1 MKDPR
6 YWLLNLYRIDY
17 MSVSSGIYDA
27 NVLKKTFDEW
37 QKKVGSQR
45 ARETYRD
52 ILRKH
57 NQAVESSVKTRISS
71 RLHKFSGAL
80 SSSVR
85 TNSKITADGVYVST
99 YLANIPQEINGEKH
113 GRYQWYAPQYARF
126 VNWGT
131 KSHINHKKIRQS
143 KLRQKIE
150 REQAQIAKYQ
160 QKLSEHMQ
168 KSFLSSKIR
177 LTGTDKKAEKYK
189 KIIERYTSQL
199 RKNLQK
205 ERENARYKE
214 INGVEARKILAY
226 LTENQDNIAQ
236 SIYNDLME
244 AIKRDMAE

>member
-1 MKDPR
+1 
-6 YWLLNLYRIDY
+6 

-37 QKKVGSQR
+37 RQKVGTQK
-45 ARETYRD
+45 ALETYKQ
-52 ILRKH
+52 ILKKH
-57 NQAVESSVKTRISS
+57 NQAVESSVKSRISS

-99 YLANIPQEINGEKH
+99 YLANIPQEIDGKKH

-131 KSHINHKKIRQS
+131 KKHINHKKIRQS
-143 KLRQKIE
+143 KIRKKIE

-160 QKLSEHMQ
+160 QKLSEHTQ

-177 LTGTDKKAEKYK
+177 LTGSDKKAEKYR
-189 KIIERYTSQL
+189 KIIARYTSQL
-199 RKNLQK
+199 QKNLAK

-214 INGVEARKILAY
+214 IKGVTARNFLAY
-226 LTENQDNIAQ
+226 LSENQDNIAQ
-236 SIYNDLME
+236 SIYNDLIE
-244 AIKRDMAE
+244 AIKQDMAE

>member
-1 MKDPR
+1 
-6 YWLLNLYRIDY
+6 

-37 QKKVGSQR
+37 RQKVGTQK
-45 ARETYRD
+45 ALEIYRQ
-52 ILRKH
+52 ILKRH
-57 NQAVESSVKTRISS
+57 NQAVESSVKSRISS

-99 YLANIPQEINGEKH
+99 YLANIPQEIDGEKH

-160 QKLSEHMQ
+160 QKLSEHTR

-199 RKNLQK
+199 QKNLQK

>member
-1 MKDPR
+1 
-6 YWLLNLYRIDY
+6 

-37 QKKVGSQR
+37 RQKVGTQK
-45 ARETYRD
+45 ALETYRQ
-52 ILRKH
+52 ILKKH
-57 NQAVESSVKTRISS
+57 NQAVESSVRSRISS

-99 YLANIPQEINGEKH
+99 YLANVPQEIDGEKH
-113 GRYQWYAPQYARF
+113 GRYLWHVPQYAGF

-131 KSHINHKKIRQS
+131 KAHINHRKIRQS

-177 LTGTDKKAEKYK
+177 LTGTDKKAEKYR
-189 KIIERYTSQL
+189 KIIARYTSQL
-199 RKNLQK
+199 QKNLAK

>member
-1 MKDPR
+1 
-6 YWLLNLYRIDY
+6 

-27 NVLKKTFDEW
+27 NVLKKTVDEW
-37 QKKVGSQR
+37 RQKVGAQK
-45 ARETYRD
+45 ALETYRQ
-52 ILRKH
+52 ILKRH
-57 NQAVESSVKTRISS
+57 NQAVESSVKSRISS

-99 YLANIPQEINGEKH
+99 YLANVPQEIDGEKH

-143 KLRQKIE
+143 KIRKKIE

-199 RKNLQK
+199 QKNLQK

>member
-1 MKDPR
+1 
-6 YWLLNLYRIDY
+6 

-37 QKKVGSQR
+37 RQKVGAQK
-45 ARETYRD
+45 ALETYRQ
-52 ILRKH
+52 ILKKH
-57 NQAVESSVKTRISS
+57 NQAVESSVKSRISS

-99 YLANIPQEINGEKH
+99 YLANIPQEIDGEKH

-131 KSHINHKKIRQS
+131 KSHINHKKIRQA

-205 ERENARYKE
+205 ERENSRYKE

>member
-1 MKDPR
+1 
-6 YWLLNLYRIDY
+6 

-37 QKKVGSQR
+37 QKKVGSQK
-45 ARETYRD
+45 ARETYRE
-52 ILRKH
+52 ILSRH
-57 NQAVESSVKTRISS
+57 NRQVESSVRSRISS

-99 YLANIPQEINGEKH
+99 YLANIPQEIDGEKH
-113 GRYQWYAPQYARF
+113 GRYLWHVPQYAGF

-131 KSHINHKKIRQS
+131 KAHINHKKIRQS

-199 RKNLQK
+199 QKNLQK

-214 INGVEARKILAY
+214 INGVEARKILVY

-244 AIKRDMAE
+244 AIKQDMAE

>member
-1 MKDPR
+1 
-6 YWLLNLYRIDY
+6 

-37 QKKVGSQR
+37 QKKVGSQK
-45 ARETYRD
+45 ALETYRQ
-52 ILRKH
+52 ILKRH
-57 NQAVESSVKTRISS
+57 NQAVESSVKSRISS

-99 YLANIPQEINGEKH
+99 YLANVPQEIDGEKH

-131 KSHINHKKIRQS
+131 KSHINHKKIRQA

-160 QKLSEHMQ
+160 KKLSEHMQ

-214 INGVEARKILAY
+214 IKGVTARNFLAY
-226 LTENQDNIAQ
+226 LAENQESIAQ
-236 SIYNDLME
+236 SIYNDLIE
-244 AIKRDMAE
+244 TINRDMAE

>member
-1 MKDPR
+1 
-6 YWLLNLYRIDY
+6 

-37 QKKVGSQR
+37 RQKVGTQK
-45 ARETYRD
+45 ALETYRQ
-52 ILRKH
+52 ILKRH
-57 NQAVESSVKTRISS
+57 NQAVESSVKSRISS

-99 YLANIPQEINGEKH
+99 YLANIPQEIDGEKH

-150 REQAQIAKYQ
+150 REQAQIAKYR

-177 LTGTDKKAEKYK
+177 LTGADKKAEKYK

-199 RKNLQK
+199 QKNLQK

>member
-1 MKDPR
+1 
-6 YWLLNLYRIDY
+6 

-37 QKKVGSQR
+37 QKKVGSQK
-45 ARETYRD
+45 ALETYRE
-52 ILRKH
+52 ILSRH
-57 NQAVESSVKTRISS
+57 NRQVESSVRSRISS

-99 YLANIPQEINGEKH
+99 YLANIPQEIDGEKH

-131 KSHINHKKIRQS
+131 KSHINHRKIRQS

-199 RKNLQK
+199 QKNLQK

-226 LTENQDNIAQ
+226 LVENQDNIAQ

>member
-1 MKDPR
+1 
-6 YWLLNLYRIDY
+6 

-37 QKKVGSQR
+37 RQKVGTQK
-45 ARETYRD
+45 ALETYRQ
-52 ILRKH
+52 ILKKH
-57 NQAVESSVKTRISS
+57 NQTVESSVKSRISS

-99 YLANIPQEINGEKH
+99 YLANVPQEIDGEKH

-214 INGVEARKILAY
+214 INGVTARKILAY
-226 LTENQDNIAQ
+226 LTENQDNIAR
-236 SIYNDLME
+236 SIYNDLIE

>member
-1 MKDPR
+1 
-6 YWLLNLYRIDY
+6 

-37 QKKVGSQR
+37 RQKVGTQK
-45 ARETYRD
+45 ALETYRQV
-52 ILRKH
+52 LKRH
-57 NQAVESSVKTRISS
+57 NQAVESSVKSRISS

-99 YLANIPQEINGEKH
+99 YLANIPQEIDGEKH

-131 KSHINHKKIRQS
+131 KSHINHRKIRQS

-199 RKNLQK
+199 QKNLQK

>member
-1 MKDPR
+1 
-6 YWLLNLYRIDY
+6 

-37 QKKVGSQR
+37 QKKVGSQK
-45 ARETYRD
+45 ARETYRE
-52 ILRKH
+52 ILSRH
-57 NQAVESSVKTRISS
+57 NRQVESSVRSRISS

-99 YLANIPQEINGEKH
+99 YLANIPQEIDGEKH
-113 GRYQWYAPQYARF
+113 GRYLWHVPQYAGF

-131 KSHINHKKIRQS
+131 KAHINHKKIRQS

-199 RKNLQK
+199 QKNLQK

>member
-1 MKDPR
+1 
-6 YWLLNLYRIDY
+6 

-37 QKKVGSQR
+37 RQKVGTQK
-45 ARETYRD
+45 ALETYRQ
-52 ILRKH
+52 ILKRH
-57 NQAVESSVKTRISS
+57 NQAVESSVKSRISS

-99 YLANIPQEINGEKH
+99 YLANVPQEIDGEKH

-199 RKNLQK
+199 QKNLQK

>member
-1 MKDPR
+1 
-6 YWLLNLYRIDY
+6 

-37 QKKVGSQR
+37 QKKVGSQK
-45 ARETYRD
+45 ARETYRE
-52 ILRKH
+52 ILSRH
-57 NQAVESSVKTRISS
+57 NRQVESSVRSRISS

-99 YLANIPQEINGEKH
+99 YLANVPQEINGEKH

-199 RKNLQK
+199 QKNLQK

-244 AIKRDMAE
+244 AIKQDMAE

>member
-1 MKDPR
+1 
-6 YWLLNLYRIDY
+6 

-37 QKKVGSQR
+37 RQKVGTQK
-45 ARETYRD
+45 ALETYRQ
-52 ILRKH
+52 ILKRH
-57 NQAVESSVKTRISS
+57 NQAVESSVKSRISS

-99 YLANIPQEINGEKH
+99 YLANVPQEIDGEKH
-113 GRYQWYAPQYARF
+113 GRYQWYAPQYAGF

-143 KLRQKIE
+143 KIRKKIE

-199 RKNLQK
+199 QKNLQK

-214 INGVEARKILAY
+214 IKGVTARNFLAY
-226 LTENQDNIAQ
+226 LAENQESIAQ
-236 SIYNDLME
+236 NIYNDLIE
-244 AIKRDMAE
+244 TINRDMAE

>member
-1 MKDPR
+1 
-6 YWLLNLYRIDY
+6 

-37 QKKVGSQR
+37 QKKVGSQK
-45 ARETYRD
+45 ARETYRE
-52 ILRKH
+52 ILSRH
-57 NQAVESSVKTRISS
+57 NRQVESSVRSRISS

-99 YLANIPQEINGEKH
+99 YLANVPQEINGEKH
-113 GRYQWYAPQYARF
+113 GRYLWHVPQYAGF

-199 RKNLQK
+199 QKNLQK

-244 AIKRDMAE
+244 AIKQDMAE

>member
-1 MKDPR
+1 
-6 YWLLNLYRIDY
+6 

-37 QKKVGSQR
+37 RQKVGTQK
-45 ARETYRD
+45 AFETYRQ
-52 ILRKH
+52 ILKRH
-57 NQAVESSVKTRISS
+57 NQAVESSVKSRISS

-99 YLANIPQEINGEKH
+99 YLANVPQEIDGEKH

-199 RKNLQK
+199 QKNLQK

-214 INGVEARKILAY
+214 INGVTARNFLAY
-226 LTENQDNIAQ
+226 LSENQDNIAQ

>member
-1 MKDPR
+1 
-6 YWLLNLYRIDY
+6 

-37 QKKVGSQR
+37 QQKVGTQK
-45 ARETYRD
+45 ALETYRQ
-52 ILRKH
+52 ILKRH
-57 NQAVESSVKTRISS
+57 NQAVESSVKSRISS

-80 SSSVR
+80 LSSVR

-99 YLANIPQEINGEKH
+99 YLANVPQEIDGEKH
-113 GRYQWYAPQYARF
+113 GRYLWHVPQYAGF

-131 KSHINHKKIRQS
+131 KAHINHKKIRQS
-143 KLRQKIE
+143 KIRKKIE

-177 LTGTDKKAEKYK
+177 LTGTDKKAEKYR
-189 KIIERYTSQL
+189 KIIARYTSQL
-199 RKNLQK
+199 QKNLAK

>member
-1 MKDPR
+1 
-6 YWLLNLYRIDY
+6 

-27 NVLKKTFDEW
+27 NVLKKAFEDW
-37 QKKVGSQR
+37 QKKVGTQK
-45 ARETYRD
+45 ALETYRQ
-52 ILRKH
+52 ILKKH
-57 NQAVESSVKTRISS
+57 NQAVESSVKSRISS

-99 YLANIPQEINGEKH
+99 YLANVPQEINGEKH

-143 KLRQKIE
+143 KIRKKIE
-150 REQAQIAKYQ
+150 REQT
-160 QKLSEHMQ
+160 Q

-177 LTGTDKKAEKYK
+177 LTGSDKKAEKYR
-189 KIIERYTSQL
+189 KIIARYTSQL
-199 RKNLQK
+199 QKNLQK

-236 SIYNDLME
+236 SIYNDLIE
-244 AIKRDMAE
+244 AIKQDMAE

>member
-1 MKDPR
+1 
-6 YWLLNLYRIDY
+6 

-37 QKKVGSQR
+37 RQKVGTQK
-45 ARETYRD
+45 ALETYRQ
-52 ILRKH
+52 ILKRH
-57 NQAVESSVKTRISS
+57 NQAVESSVKSRISS

-99 YLANIPQEINGEKH
+99 YLANIPQEIDGEKH
-113 GRYQWYAPQYARF
+113 GRYQWYAPQYAIF

-131 KSHINHKKIRQS
+131 KSHINHRKIRQS

-199 RKNLQK
+199 QKNLQK

>member
-1 MKDPR
+1 
-6 YWLLNLYRIDY
+6 

-27 NVLKKTFDEW
+27 NVLKKTFEDW
-37 QKKVGSQR
+37 QKKVGTQK
-45 ARETYRD
+45 ALETYRQ

-57 NQAVESSVKTRISS
+57 NQAVESSVKSRISS

-99 YLANIPQEINGEKH
+99 YLANVPQEINGEKH

-214 INGVEARKILAY
+214 INGVTARKILAY

>member
-1 MKDPR
+1 
-6 YWLLNLYRIDY
+6 

-37 QKKVGSQR
+37 QQKVGTQK
-45 ARETYRD
+45 ALETYRQ
-52 ILRKH
+52 ILKKH
-57 NQAVESSVKTRISS
+57 NHAVESSVKSRISS

-99 YLANIPQEINGEKH
+99 YLANIPQEIDGEKH

-160 QKLSEHMQ
+160 KKLSEHMQ

-199 RKNLQK
+199 QKNLQK

>member
-1 MKDPR
+1 
-6 YWLLNLYRIDY
+6 

-37 QKKVGSQR
+37 RQKVGTQK
-45 ARETYRD
+45 ALETYRQ
-52 ILRKH
+52 ILKKH
-57 NQAVESSVKTRISS
+57 NQAVESSVKSRISA

-99 YLANIPQEINGEKH
+99 YLANVPQEIDGEKH

-143 KLRQKIE
+143 KIRKKIE

-199 RKNLQK
+199 QKNLAK

-214 INGVEARKILAY
+214 IKGVTARNFLAY
-226 LTENQDNIAQ
+226 LSENQDNIAQ
-236 SIYNDLME
+236 SIYNDLIE

>member
-1 MKDPR
+1 
-6 YWLLNLYRIDY
+6 

-37 QKKVGSQR
+37 RQKVGTHK
-45 ARETYRD
+45 ALETYRQ
-52 ILRKH
+52 ILKKH
-57 NQAVESSVKTRISS
+57 NQAVESSVKSRIAS
-71 RLHKFSGAL
+71 RLHKLSGAL

-85 TNSKITADGVYVST
+85 TNSKITPDGVYVST

-131 KSHINHKKIRQS
+131 KKHINHKKIRQA

-160 QKLSEHMQ
+160 KKLSEHMQ

-199 RKNLQK
+199 QKNLQK

-214 INGVEARKILAY
+214 INGVTARKILAY
-226 LTENQDNIAQ
+226 LTENQDNIAR
-236 SIYNDLME
+236 SIYNDLIE
-244 AIKRDMAE
+244 TIKRDMAE

>member
-1 MKDPR
+1 M
-6 YWLLNLYRIDY
+6 N

-27 NVLKKTFDEW
+27 NVLKKTFEDW
-37 QKKVGSQR
+37 QKKVG
-45 ARETYRD
+45 AHKALETYRQ

-57 NQAVESSVKTRISS
+57 NQAVESSVRSRIAS

-99 YLANIPQEINGEKH
+99 YLANVPQKIDGEKH

>member
-1 MKDPR
+1 
-6 YWLLNLYRIDY
+6 

-37 QKKVGSQR
+37 RQKVGTQK
-45 ARETYRD
+45 ALETYRQ
-52 ILRKH
+52 ILKKH
-57 NQAVESSVKTRISS
+57 NQAVESSVKSRISS

-99 YLANIPQEINGEKH
+99 YLANVPQEINGEKH

-199 RKNLQK
+199 QKNLQK

>member
-1 MKDPR
+1 
-6 YWLLNLYRIDY
+6 

-37 QKKVGSQR
+37 QKKVGSQK
-45 ARETYRD
+45 ALETYRE
-52 ILRKH
+52 ILSRH
-57 NQAVESSVKTRISS
+57 NRQVESSVRSRISS

-99 YLANIPQEINGEKH
+99 YLANIPQEIDGEKH

-131 KSHINHKKIRQS
+131 KSHINHRKIRQS
-143 KLRQKIE
+143 KIRKKIE

-199 RKNLQK
+199 QKNLQK

>member
-1 MKDPR
+1 
-6 YWLLNLYRIDY
+6 

-27 NVLKKTFDEW
+27 NLLKKTFEDW
-37 QKKVGSQR
+37 QKKVG
-45 ARETYRD
+45 AHKALETYRQ

-57 NQAVESSVKTRISS
+57 NQAVESSVRSRIAS

-99 YLANIPQEINGEKH
+99 YLANVPQEINGEKH

-131 KSHINHKKIRQS
+131 KSHINHKKIRQA

-168 KSFLSSKIR
+168 KSFLSSRIR
-177 LTGTDKKAEKYK
+177 LTGSDKKAEKYK

-226 LTENQDNIAQ
+226 LTENQESIAQ
-236 SIYNDLME
+236 SIYNDLIE
-244 AIKRDMAE
+244 TINRDMAE

>member
-1 MKDPR
+1 
-6 YWLLNLYRIDY
+6 

-37 QKKVGSQR
+37 QKKVGSQK
-45 ARETYRD
+45 ARETYRE
-52 ILRKH
+52 ILSRH
-57 NQAVESSVKTRISS
+57 NRQVESSVRSRISS

-99 YLANIPQEINGEKH
+99 YLANVPQEIDGEKH
-113 GRYQWYAPQYARF
+113 GRYLWHVPQYAGF

-131 KSHINHKKIRQS
+131 KAHINHKKIRQS

-199 RKNLQK
+199 QKNLQK

>member
-1 MKDPR
+1 
-6 YWLLNLYRIDY
+6 

-37 QKKVGSQR
+37 RQKVGTQK
-45 ARETYRD
+45 ALETYKQ
-52 ILRKH
+52 ILKKH
-57 NQAVESSVKTRISS
+57 NHAVESSVKSRISS
-71 RLHKFSGAL
+71 KLHKLSGAL

-85 TNSKITADGVYVST
+85 TNSKITANGVYVST
-99 YLANIPQEINGEKH
+99 YLANVPQKIDGEKH

-131 KSHINHKKIRQS
+131 KKHINHKKIRQS

-177 LTGTDKKAEKYK
+177 LTGTDKKAEKFK

-214 INGVEARKILAY
+214 INGVTARKILAY
-226 LTENQDNIAQ
+226 LTENQDNIAR
-236 SIYNDLME
+236 SIYNDLIE

>member
-1 MKDPR
+1 
-6 YWLLNLYRIDY
+6 

-37 QKKVGSQR
+37 QKKVGSQK
-45 ARETYRD
+45 ALETYRQ
-52 ILRKH
+52 ILKKH
-57 NQAVESSVKTRISS
+57 NQAVESSVRSRIAS

-85 TNSKITADGVYVST
+85 TNAKITPDGVYVST
-99 YLANIPQEINGEKH
+99 YLANVPQEINGEKH

-236 SIYNDLME
+236 SIYNDLIE
-244 AIKRDMAE
+244 TIKRDMAE

>member
-1 MKDPR
+1 
-6 YWLLNLYRIDY
+6 

-37 QKKVGSQR
+37 RQKVGTQK
-45 ARETYRD
+45 ALETYRQ
-52 ILRKH
+52 ILKRH
-57 NQAVESSVKTRISS
+57 NQAVESSVKSRISS

-99 YLANIPQEINGEKH
+99 YLANVPQEIDGEKH

-199 RKNLQK
+199 QKNLQK

-244 AIKRDMAE
+244 AIKQDMAE

>member
-1 MKDPR
+1 
-6 YWLLNLYRIDY
+6 

-37 QKKVGSQR
+37 RQKVGTQK
-45 ARETYRD
+45 ALETYRQ
-52 ILRKH
+52 ILKRH
-57 NQAVESSVKTRISS
+57 NQAVESSVKSRISS

-99 YLANIPQEINGEKH
+99 YLANVPQEIDGEKH

-214 INGVEARKILAY
+214 INGVTARKILAY
-226 LTENQDNIAQ
+226 LTENQDNIAR

>member
-1 MKDPR
+1 
-6 YWLLNLYRIDY
+6 

-37 QKKVGSQR
+37 QKKVGSQK
-45 ARETYRD
+45 ARETYRE
-52 ILRKH
+52 ILSRH
-57 NQAVESSVKTRISS
+57 NRQVESSVRSRISS

-99 YLANIPQEINGEKH
+99 YLANIPQEIDGEKH
-113 GRYQWYAPQYARF
+113 GRYLWHVPQYAGF

-131 KSHINHKKIRQS
+131 KAHINHKKIRQS

-177 LTGTDKKAEKYK
+177 LTGTDKKAEKYR
-189 KIIERYTSQL
+189 KIIARYTSQL
-199 RKNLQK
+199 QKNLQK